1 MSYFIFSKNSEN
13 LEGSIYKI
21 AENEFDLNNLNII
34 KSDYKIIEDS
44 QINFDAVK
52 YGTKNII
59 KYNNTITY
67 EDISTVFADSKKEGV
82 VVKSGKE
89 SLNEYIS
96 SYKIYIK
103 QFTDN
108 NANHPLYSRWNNYY
122 SQLNTLNLNS
132 IQYPLNM
139 SLEQYFKDQN
149 QTSLNPLQLP

>member
-1 MSYFIFSKNSEN
+1 MSYFIFLKNSEDLN
-13 LEGSIYKI
+13 GSIYKI

-34 KSDYKIIEDS
+34 KLDYKIIEDS

-52 YGTKNII
+52 YGNKVVN
-59 KYNNTITY
+59 KYDNDIITY
-67 EDISTVFADSKKEGV
+67 NDQSVLFANKEM
-82 VVKSGKE
+82 
-89 SLNEYIS
+89 LQDYITN
-96 SYKIYIK
+96 YKVEIK

-108 NANHPLYSRWNNYY
+108 NANHPLYSRWNDYY
-122 SQLNTLNLNS
+122 IQLNNLNLNS